1 MSYLLCTDSCADL
14 SRQLYEDLDVRYI
27 SMIYRIEGKEYM
39 DDCFK
44 SMASHTFYDKV
55 RSGSSSSTA
64 LINTERYL
72 EFFRPFLQAGQDVL
86 YIGFSSGLSGS
97 FQSSVLAVEE
107 LRQEFPERKIYTVDS
122 LAASMGQG
130 LLVYWAAQKRN
141 EGMSIEDLAHWV
153 EDNRLRLAHWFTVD
167 DLNHLYRG
175 GRVSRT
181 TAFLGTMLSI
191 KPVMHVDNEGHLIPI
206 FKIKGRKA
214 ALKKLVEQMRNTV
227 SHPEEQVIFISH
239 GDSPNDAKV
248 VGELIRAEFPVKDIV
263 YNDIGPVIGSH
274 SGPGTV
280 ALFFLAN
287 ER

>member
-44 SMASHTFYDKV
+44 SMDSHTFYDKV

-141 EGMSIEDLAHWV
+141 AGMSIEDLAQWV
-153 EDNRLRLAHWFTVD
+153 EDNRLHLAHWFTVD

-227 SHPEEQVIFISH
+227 SRPEDQVIFISH
-239 GDSPNDAKV
+239 GDSPNDAKM
-248 VGELIRAEFPVKDIV
+248 VGELIRAEFPVKEIV

-280 ALFFLAN
+280 ALFFLAD